1 MENIERVIILGC
13 CLILSLIC
21 FQSIII
27 YSLIRILPIFKIL
40 IVEFSLLLVL
50 TCLLGCSV
58 YHVQMWRDSNSDSS
72 LLNKL
77 YTITA
82 VIMQVQSVLLCAKV
96 FENIF
101 GQISPYGSS
110 FIKNAL
116 LFSRVF
122 NFFHII
128 SLTILNVYRQYKPTE
143 YLDIS
148 LEPSVHWIIF
158 SIEFILTFL
167 YFLVQIWNGCFDFIW
182 NLRPECMIEKTV
194 TIIGPST
201 LLVCV
206 ILLLKVADDGYGLI
220 KRTKKALM
228 RLHKRVASVF
238 RLVTGRC
245 SNQNLVT
252 PFNEELYNE
261 QVQYQTNND
270 QVFRKMFYYIDM
282 ALLSSHKPNLFFWFY
297 AFYTCFRMTLAP
309 LCSWSPW

>member
-1 MENIERVIILGC
+1 MENIEKVIIIGC
-13 CLILSLIC
+13 CFILSLIC
-21 FQSIII
+21 FQSLII
-27 YSLIRILPIFKIL
+27 YSLIGILPILKIL

-82 VIMQVQSVLLCAKV
+82 VIMQVQSVLLCAKI

-101 GQISPYGSS
+101 GQRIPNESS
-110 FIKNAL
+110 FVKNAL

-148 LEPSVHWIIF
+148 VDPRVHRIIF

-167 YFLVQIWNGCFDFIW
+167 YFIVQIWNGCFDSIW
-182 NLRPECMIEKTV
+182 DLRPECLMERV
-194 TIIGPST
+194 LTIIGPST
-201 LLVCV
+201 MLVCV
-206 ILLLKVADDGYGLI
+206 ILLLKVAEDGYGLI
-220 KRTKKALM
+220 KRIKKALM
-228 RLHKRVASVF
+228 RLNKRVASLF
-238 RLVTGRC
+238 RLVTVRC

-252 PFNEELYNE
+252 PFNEELDHE
-261 QVQYQTNND
+261 QVQYQSND
-270 QVFRKMFYYIDM
+270 QVLRVMFDFRPKATF
-282 ALLSSHKPNLFFWFY
+282 LCRSVNPSLSIRIRPE
-297 AFYTCFRMTLAP
+297 TCFRMTLAP
-309 LCSWSPW
+309 SCSWSPW

>member
-1 MENIERVIILGC
+1 MRMENIERVIIIGC
-13 CLILSLIC
+13 CLILCLIC
-21 FQSIII
+21 IQSLII
-27 YSLIRILPIFKIL
+27 YSLIGIIPIYKIL

-82 VIMQVQSVLLCAKV
+82 VIMQVQSVLLCAKI

-101 GQISPYGSS
+101 GQMSPNESS
-110 FIKNAL
+110 FVKNAL

-122 NFFHII
+122 NFFHIT

-148 LEPSVHWIIF
+148 VDPRVHRIIF

-167 YFLVQIWNGCFDFIW
+167 YFIVQIWNGCFDSIW
-182 NLRPECMIEKTV
+182 DLRPECLMERV
-194 TIIGPST
+194 LTIIGPST
-201 LLVCV
+201 MLVCV
-206 ILLLKVADDGYGLI
+206 ILLLKVAEDGYGLI
-220 KRTKKALM
+220 KRIKKALM
-228 RLHKRVASVF
+228 RLNKRVASLF
-238 RLVTGRC
+238 RLVTVRC

-252 PFNEELYNE
+252 PFNEELDHE
-261 QVQYQTNND
+261 QVQYQSND
-270 QVFRKMFYYIDM
+270 QVLRVD
-282 ALLSSHKPNLFFWFY
+282 NV
-297 AFYTCFRMTLAP
+297 
-309 LCSWSPW
+309 